1 MKYRVKDLRE
11 LMKQNGIKGGSMM
24 IKQELIDILREK
36 QLLPEPLPGK
46 PIKPQQECSKQKIPT
61 PVTLEDIKTGEI
73 TSYPSLYRAGRSLH
87 KSPCSVMLLNGRV
100 MSGKYNVTVL
110 SKKMI

>member
-1 MKYRVKDLRE
+1 MKYRVKDLKK
-11 LMKQNGIKGGSMM
+11 LMKENGIRGGSMI

-46 PIKPQQECSKQKIPT
+46 PIKPQQECSKRKIPR

-73 TSYPSLYRAGRSLH
+73 ALYPSL
-87 KSPCSVMLLNGRV
+87 
-100 MSGKYNVTVL
+100 
-110 SKKMI
+110 

>member
-1 MKYRVKDLRE
+1 
-11 LMKQNGIKGGSMM
+11 M

-36 QLLPEPLPGK
+36 QLLPVPLPGK
-46 PIKPQQECSKQKIPT
+46 PIKPQEECSKQKIPR

-87 KSPCSVMLLNGRV
+87 KSPCSVMLLYGRV
-100 MSGKYNVTVL
+100 MNGKYNVTVL
-110 SKKMI
+110 